1 MEIFPVH
8 QIDGR
13 EMKRRNK
20 SWECILQEAGDAESL
35 DPLYHICPAP
45 PPSLSNIP
53 SIPFLSLKAIRN
65 TTLRLK
71 LDIKI

>member
-35 DPLYHICPAP
+35 DPLYQYLP
-45 PPSLSNIP
+45 PPLLP
-53 SIPFLSLKAIRN
+53 PFLIFLLYPSFL
-65 TTLRLK
+65 
-71 LDIKI
+71 